1 MSRFF
6 DGVDDRVDI
15 GDVAALKITGDKI
28 SISAWVKIA
37 SKTAEKKLV
46 AKWSDSP
53 AAFSYLL
60 TLDTGSN
67 DLPRFA
73 INNAS
78 DVSAIAAATT
88 NLVIGTWTHIVGTYD
103 GVNVKIYVNGV
114 LEGTT
119 AQTGNIKST
128 TTPVRIG
135 MGSGTPPED
144 PMHGDIGHVAIWNID
159 LKAGEALSLGAG
171 RVSPRSIRGGANLPF
186 DAPLNGQSPE
196 LDIIGGLDL
205 TVIGTTAFE
214 EPPIPNCIVAP

>member
-1 MSRFF
+1 MARLF
-6 DGVDDRVDI
+6 DGVDDRIDI

-78 DVSAIAAATT
+78 DASAIAPRP
-88 NLVIGTWTHIVGTYD
+88 
-103 GVNVKIYVNGV
+103 VNDFPRKVRRV
-114 LEGTT
+114 L
-119 AQTGNIKST
+119 
-128 TTPVRIG
+128 RIPIRSCRC
-135 MGSGTPPED
+135 MPTSYR
-144 PMHGDIGHVAIWNID
+144 AN
-159 LKAGEALSLGAG
+159 
-171 RVSPRSIRGGANLPF
+171 RVHF
-186 DAPLNGQSPE
+186 W
-196 LDIIGGLDL
+196 
-205 TVIGTTAFE
+205 V
-214 EPPIPNCIVAP
+214 